1 MLMLSVLSHKELMLI
16 ASQGGKFALHFIN
29 SVHIWQVIFP
39 SLGENV
45 PDRYQFIDATPGG
58 LSADLN
64 HGSIRAPEVFLCYR
78 RGRDRPPL
86 VDIGVLYEGKDRLMP
101 DSQG

>member
-1 MLMLSVLSHKELMLI
+1 MI
-16 ASQGGKFALHFIN
+16 ALVKRLGRKSFNATATLCLFC
-29 SVHIWQVIFP
+29 QVIFP

-45 PDRYQFIDATPGG
+45 PDRFQFIDATPGG

>member
-1 MLMLSVLSHKELMLI
+1 MPLQHCVFLC
-16 ASQGGKFALHFIN
+16 
-29 SVHIWQVIFP
+29 QVIFP

-45 PDRYQFIDATPGG
+45 PDRFQFIDATPGG

-64 HGSIRAPEVFLCYR
+64 HGSIRAPEIFLCYR